1 MKVSVWVLAVS
12 LALLTVAGP
21 GRSLAQEPPKIIN
34 VIVIDV
40 AGDLPKFLELFK
52 QVRGINERLATKG
65 VSRVWQSTLAGPNTG
80 TVAVAVEHPS
90 LVSMAQDGAKV
101 AADAEWQKVV
111 DAFQAAGM
119 RVVSNSVS
127 VEITP

>member
-1 MKVSVWVLAVS
+1 
-12 LALLTVAGP
+12 
-21 GRSLAQEPPKIIN
+21 
-34 VIVIDV
+34 
-40 AGDLPKFLELFK
+40 
-52 QVRGINERLATKG
+52 